1 MVQEAPLTALKQAV
15 EGLHDCRA
23 TFNRKEHAN
32 ETFQGQTAWDGTVH
46 VFDLEG
52 HETASV
58 AYAWSEEVPDTDRR
72 RFVAVLHAGPV
83 SSAADAVRASI
94 VQKYREETSG

>member
-1 MVQEAPLTALKQAV
+1 MSEVATVESLRQAV
-15 EGLHDCRA
+15 EGLHGGRA
-23 TFNRKEHAN
+23 IFNRKEHVH
-32 ETFQGQTAWDGTVH
+32 ETFQNQTVWEGTVH

-52 HETASV
+52 HATASV

-72 RFVAVLHAGPV
+72 RFVAILHAGPV